1 MALPAQGQ
9 VQNLALCHPLHLYVG
24 GSMAFKERYP
34 GFESCSPLIICAIP
48 DKLTSPIL
56 SFLILKMKFLPVSRS
71 HEDQ

>member
-1 MALPAQGQ
+1 
-9 VQNLALCHPLHLYVG
+9 
-24 GSMAFKERYP
+24 MAFKERYP